1 MNVKISTSLISL
13 FLISPLVY
21 LIYSVIGLSFD
32 NFTYLWNNLLLGYS
46 LNTLYLVFL
55 TVFFSLILGI
65 VPAWLISTRKF
76 TGKKFFD
83 IVLFLPLA
91 IPSYIM
97 AFTYSDLLSYTGPFQ
112 SYIRNFYPNIYQYVN
127 VDYLQIEILAFLMA
141 LVLYPYLYTA
151 CRISFSLLGSN
162 YINIAKNLGMS
173 QFQTFFK
180 IIIPISRVS
189 IFSGLFLIVMEVL
202 NEYGAVKYF
211 GVNTFTSGILDLG
224 TLWKM

>member
-13 FLISPLVY
+13 FLILPLVY
-21 LIYSVIGLSFD
+21 LLYSVIGLSFE

-55 TVFFSLILGI
+55 TVFFSLILGLA
-65 VPAWLISTRKF
+65 PAWLISTRKF

-112 SYIRNFYPNIYQYVN
+112 SYIRNFYPNIYEFVN
-127 VDYLQIEILAFLMA
+127 VDYLQI
-141 LVLYPYLYTA
+141 
-151 CRISFSLLGSN
+151 
-162 YINIAKNLGMS
+162 
-173 QFQTFFK
+173 
-180 IIIPISRVS
+180 
-189 IFSGLFLIVMEVL
+189 
-202 NEYGAVKYF
+202 
-211 GVNTFTSGILDLG
+211 
-224 TLWKM
+224 